1 MSVFKDKEK
10 TKDGRQ
16 WRFKVYYH
24 NEDGKLK
31 PYTSKRYLLKKEAEA
46 AERVFKLNRDVPVKK
61 KFDVVADDYF
71 KDAYIRLKE
80 STVNTYYSQ
89 YKNNI
94 LPYFKNKFIDEINV
108 TDIENWKNKLIER
121 KIKTSTCNEYYVVFK
136 EIFTYANRKFELNYN
151 PVSLSG
157 RFKRRND
164 EVIKTEEKLRY
175 ITYDEYCKLIDVIHD
190 DLYHCLFLTF
200 YFAGMREGE
209 MQALTWNDID
219 FNRKVIIVN
228 KTLSTNTKEGRYKIT
243 NTKNCLNREISLSR
257 TLYDELKRYK
267 EVVMRYDDFRS
278 DWFVFGN
285 GDFLS
290 TYNMNKYRKL
300 YFKEAGLEKRLITIH
315 EFRHSHVSL
324 CINEYIKSGQS
335 DSTKFFLMMSQRMGH
350 SLRVMQET
358 YMHLFPSVQDNIVSL
373 LDNL

>member
-61 KFDVVADDYF
+61 RFDVVADDYF

-94 LPYFKNKFIDEINV
+94 LPYFKNRFIDEINV
-108 TDIENWKNKLIER
+108 TDIENWKNKLIDR

-243 NTKNCLNREISLSR
+243 NTKNCLNREISMSR

-267 EVVMRYDDFRS
+267 EVVMKYDDFRS

-290 TYNMNKYRKL
+290 TYNMNKYRKQ

>member
-61 KFDVVADDYF
+61 RFDVVADDYF

-108 TDIENWKNKLIER
+108 SDIENWKNKLIDR

-175 ITYDEYCKLIDVIHD
+175 ITYEEYCKLIEVIHD

-219 FNRKVIIVN
+219 FNRKIVIVN
-228 KTLSTNTKEGRYKIT
+228 KTLSTNTKEGIYKIT
-243 NTKNCLNREISLSR
+243 NTKNCLNREISMSKI
-257 TLYDELKRYK
+257 LYEELKRYK
-267 EVVMRYDDFRS
+267 EVVMKYDDFSS

-290 TYNMNKYRKL
+290 TYQMNKYRKI